1 MDEHTARMKV
11 GEALLAAMQKEYP
24 EGDALLDVRH
34 AFPVVYV
41 IAHGHDHHIRIIPER
56 GRERASSGGET
67 P

>member
-24 EGDALLDVRH
+24 EGEAVLNVRH

-41 IAHGHDHHIRIIPER
+41 TAYGNRHHIRVIPSE
-56 GRERASSGGET
+56 ERASSGGET